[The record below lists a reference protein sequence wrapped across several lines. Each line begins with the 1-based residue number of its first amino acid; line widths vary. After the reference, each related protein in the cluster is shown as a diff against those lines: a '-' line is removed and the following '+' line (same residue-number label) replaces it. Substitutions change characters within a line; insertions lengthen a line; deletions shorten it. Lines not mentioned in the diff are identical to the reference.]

1 METTRTVHTL
11 RPGFVLLVLLCTFC
25 GCWGYRAVR
34 AALAAPV
41 SEGGVPEGSKAAN
54 DIPPAAS
61 SPKTADW
68 NLILVNADHPL
79 PEFYEISLTQLRNDQ
94 QVDKRMYPALH
105 F

>member
-41 SEGGVPEGSKAAN
+41 SEGGCRRAAKPQT
-54 DIPPAAS
+54 IYPPLLHP
-61 SPKTADW
+61 PKQP
-68 NLILVNADHPL
+68 IG
-79 PEFYEISLTQLRNDQ
+79 I
-94 QVDKRMYPALH
+94 
-105 F
+105 